1 MKFIIHGA
9 LGRMGRAVEKALTEQ
24 GHDFIKVD
32 INFAEGEGYKS
43 ILEVSEPSDAIID
56 FSFHTATPDLLRYAT
71 QTNTPVVL
79 CSTGHT
85 EEEKELIMQTAKKV
99 AIFYSGNMSVGIAV
113 LSDLVKKAVRVMGNA
128 DVEIVEVHHNK
139 KVDAPSGTAL
149 MLYDAVKE
157 EREEIK
163 KVVGRNGYCLK
174 EPNEVGISSVRL
186 ANVVG
191 IHEVL
196 ISDGTQTLTLKHE
209 AHDRSLFALGAVD
222 AAKFLANKGAG
233 LYDMKK
239 MLQEV

>member
-1 MKFIIHGA
+1 MKFIVHGA

-24 GHDFIKVD
+24 GHDFVEVD
-32 INFAEGEGYKS
+32 INFEEGKGYKS
-43 ILEVSEPSDAIID
+43 IFEVKEKTDGIID
-56 FSFHTATPDLLRYAT
+56 FSFHTATPDLLKYAVAT
-71 QTNTPVVL
+71 KTPIVL

-85 EEEKELIMQTAKKV
+85 DEERELITKASKEV
-99 AIFYSGNMSVGIAV
+99 AVFYSGNMSLGIAV

-128 DVEIVEVHHNK
+128 DVEIVEIHHNK

-157 EREEIK
+157 ERQEVK

-222 AAKFLANKGAG
+222 AAKYLANKGAG

-239 MLQEV
+239 MLSEA

>member
-1 MKFIIHGA
+1 MKFIVHGA
-9 LGRMGRAVEKALTEQ
+9 LGRMGKVVEKTLSEE
-24 GHDFIKVD
+24 GHDLIKVD

-43 ILEVSEPSDAIID
+43 ILEVSEKADAIID
-56 FSFHTATPDLLRYAT
+56 FSFHTATPDLLKFARE
-71 QTNTPVVL
+71 TNTPVVL

-85 EEEKELIMQTAKKV
+85 EEEKALIEQASKEV

-128 DVEIVEVHHNK
+128 DVEIVEIHHNK

-149 MLYDAVKE
+149 MLYNAVQE
-157 EREEIK
+157 ERQEVK
-163 KVVGRNGYCLK
+163 KVVGRNGYCQK
-174 EPNEVGISSVRL
+174 QPNEVGISSVRL

-222 AAKFLANKGAG
+222 AAKYMVGKGAG

-239 MLQEV
+239 MLTEV

>member
-24 GHDFIKVD
+24 GHEFVQVD
-32 INFAEGEGYKS
+32 INYQDGGYKS
-43 ILEVSEPSDAIID
+43 IFEVKEKTDAIID
-56 FSFHTATPDLLRYAT
+56 FSFHTATPDLLKYAVT
-71 QTNTPVVL
+71 TKTPIVL

-85 EEEKELIMQTAKKV
+85 DEERELINKASKEV
-99 AIFYSGNMSVGIAV
+99 AVFYSGNMSLGIAV
-113 LSDLVKKAVRVMGNA
+113 LSDLVKKAVRIMENA

-139 KVDAPSGTAL
+139 KIDAPSGTAL
-149 MLYDAVKE
+149 MLYDAVLE
-157 EREEIK
+157 EREVK
-163 KVVGRNGYCLK
+163 KVVGRNGHCLK

-222 AAKFLANKGAG
+222 AAKYLANKTAG

-239 MLQEV
+239 MLGDL